1 MRLIL
6 CAADAGQKAIR
17 PYWRNYFD
25 QTDAL
30 VYVIDCSDRRR
41 IDETGGE
48 LQELLQEERLAGVPL
63 LVFANKQDLLNAMKE
78 DEVREC
84 ARGACVHMRAKPA
97 FPIPA
102 PVFST
107 SSASFDTTTIPL
119 SLFLAAPRRLAK
131 APHHPPCTFSA
142 SRSHFS
148 QRISSHWR
156 TCPALPSAPEFR
168 SLRCARVL
176 YIYLDTSFMEYAI
189 VLRGHKVPRK
199 GANVRPRTMHA
210 VVNVVFASPHIRFR
224 TRWA

>member
-1 MRLIL
+1 VRLIR
-6 CAADAGQKAIR
+6 AAGQKAIR

-78 DEVREC
+78 DEVHEC
-84 ARGACVHMRAKPA
+84 VRGACVHMRAKPA
-97 FPIPA
+97 FFPIPA
-102 PVFST
+102 PDFSN
-107 SSASFDTTTIPL
+107 SGASVDTTIIPL
-119 SLFLAAPRRLAK
+119 SLFPAAPRRLAK
-131 APHHPPCTFSA
+131 ASHHPPCTFSA
-142 SRSHFS
+142 SRSHLSAHFQPLAHLS
-148 QRISSHWR
+148 R
-156 TCPALPSAPEFR
+156 SAPTRVQELE
-168 SLRCARVL
+168 LRQSFVYLNRYIIYGHIPWICEDIKCPERARTL
-176 YIYLDTSFMEYAI
+176 L
-189 VLRGHKVPRK
+189 
-199 GANVRPRTMHA
+199 RTMHA